1 MGLLVNG
8 EWRDVWY
15 DTGKTQ
21 GRFVR
26 HESGFRNWVTR
37 DGSAGPSGQGGFK
50 AEPRRYH
57 LYVSLACPWACR
69 AVIFRKLKKLEDVIS
84 MSVTDP
90 FMGENGWSFSAPDGA
105 ITPGSTVDE
114 ISGARFLY
122 EIYRKAQPD
131 YTGRVTVPVLWDKR
145 NGVIVN
151 NESSE
156 IIRMLNSAFDEWGD
170 SSIDFYPA
178 DLRHEIDRING
189 VVYDNVNNGVY
200 KCGFATTQQA
210 YEESFD
216 ALFKTL
222 DELEARLS
230 HQRYL
235 VGARMTEADWRLF
248 TTLVRFDAVYYGHFK
263 CNLRRIVDYPNLWNY
278 TRELYQVPGV
288 AETVNLSQIKR
299 HYYASHVT
307 INPTRIV
314 PKGPAID
321 FSTPHTRAQLAA

>member
-1 MGLLVNG
+1 
-8 EWRDVWY
+8 
-15 DTGKTQ
+15 
-21 GRFVR
+21 
-26 HESGFRNWVTR
+26 
-37 DGSAGPSGQGGFK
+37 
-50 AEPRRYH
+50 
-57 LYVSLACPWACR
+57 
-69 AVIFRKLKKLEDVIS
+69 

-105 ITPGSTVDE
+105 ITPGSTTDE
-114 ISGARFLY
+114 INGARFLY

-131 YTGRVTVPVLWDKR
+131 YTGRVTVPVLWDRR

-156 IIRMLNSAFDEWGD
+156 IIRMLNSAFDEWSD
-170 SSIDFYPA
+170 SSLDFYPA
-178 DLRHEIDRING
+178 DLRVEIDRINT

-230 HQRYL
+230 HHRYL
-235 VGARMTEADWRLF
+235 VGARLTEADWRLF

-278 TRELYQVPGV
+278 TRELHQVPGV
-288 AETVNLSQIKR
+288 AETVNLSHIKR

-321 FSTPHTRAQLAA
+321 FSTPHNRAHLAA

>member
-1 MGLLVNG
+1 
-8 EWRDVWY
+8 
-15 DTGKTQ
+15 
-21 GRFVR
+21 
-26 HESGFRNWVTR
+26 
-37 DGSAGPSGQGGFK
+37 
-50 AEPRRYH
+50 
-57 LYVSLACPWACR
+57 
-69 AVIFRKLKKLEDVIS
+69 
-84 MSVTDP
+84 
-90 FMGENGWSFSAPDGA
+90 MGENGWSFLAPDGT
-105 ITPGSTVDE
+105 ITPGSTSDE
-114 ISGARFLY
+114 INGARFLY
-122 EIYRKAQPD
+122 EIYRKARPD

-145 NGVIVN
+145 NNAIVN

-156 IIRMLNSAFDEWGD
+156 IIRMLDSAFDEWGD
-170 SSIDFYPA
+170 SSLDFYPA
-178 DLRHEIDRING
+178 DLRDEIDRINA

-200 KCGFATTQQA
+200 KCGFATSQQA

-216 ALFKTL
+216 GLFKTL

-230 HQRYL
+230 RQRYL
-235 VGARMTEADWRLF
+235 AGARVTEADWRLF

-288 AETVNLSQIKR
+288 AETVNLSHIKR

-321 FSTPHTRAQLAA
+321 FSTPNNRAHLGA